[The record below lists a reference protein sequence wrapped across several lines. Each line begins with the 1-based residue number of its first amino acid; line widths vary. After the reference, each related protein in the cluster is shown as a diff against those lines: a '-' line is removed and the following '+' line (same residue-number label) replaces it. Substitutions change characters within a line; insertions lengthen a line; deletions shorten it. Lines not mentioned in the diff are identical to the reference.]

1 MDITLS
7 FFIFGIIC
15 LFSIAL
21 GYGVAVWMDRRNKKK
36 PLPKLSIHFHN
47 KKNNQH
53 MPNASLVLTDFKP
66 VTGVLSVTL
75 GDNGPVIPG
84 TISNI
89 QEVISDPTQDS
100 VANDAA
106 NPNGV
111 DFTALT
117 NTGNSAATVTA
128 DFVSTELLADGVTPK
143 YNLKA
148 LPVNVAI
155 TNNIP
160 VPQPV
165 LNITFP

>member
-1 MDITLS
+1 
-7 FFIFGIIC
+7 
-15 LFSIAL
+15 
-21 GYGVAVWMDRRNKKK
+21 
-36 PLPKLSIHFHN
+36 
-47 KKNNQH
+47 